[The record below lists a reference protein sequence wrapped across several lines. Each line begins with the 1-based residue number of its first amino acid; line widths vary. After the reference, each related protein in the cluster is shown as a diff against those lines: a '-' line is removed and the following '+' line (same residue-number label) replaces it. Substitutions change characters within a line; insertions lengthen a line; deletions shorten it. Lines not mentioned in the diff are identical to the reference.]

1 MTVEFKE
8 KLLHELRLIDEQ
20 RYRRIKIFEEQH
32 REDDVFVSQ
41 ENLDNRDLFR
51 DWEEEELDDMNYTAM
66 RLAKKRFRWGYLMR
80 REAELEAK
88 VKELEARCEK
98 ESM

>member
-32 REDDVFVSQ
+32 READVFVSQ
-41 ENLDNRDLFR
+41 DNLDNRDLFR

-66 RLAKKRFRWGYLMR
+66 RLAKKRFRWEYLMR